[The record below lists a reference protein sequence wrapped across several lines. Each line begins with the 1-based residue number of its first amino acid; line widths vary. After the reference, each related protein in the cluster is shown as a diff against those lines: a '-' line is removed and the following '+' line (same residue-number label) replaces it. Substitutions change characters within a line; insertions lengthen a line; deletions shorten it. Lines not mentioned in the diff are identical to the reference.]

1 MAPRLPDPVP
11 PGSRRPAVTDVDH
24 HLGPDG
30 VLADIVP
37 GFQSRDE
44 QRTLARGVAQA
55 IEAGENLV
63 AEAGTGTGKTFAYL
77 LPALLS
83 GKRVIV
89 STGTKTLQDQLYR
102 KDLPM
107 LREALDLPV
116 RTALLKGRSNYLCL
130 YRMEQAEVD
139 ARGEHPETH
148 EQLRSIRAWSAV
160 TASGDIAELDQVPA
174 DAPVWARATSTAD
187 NCLGQECPAFDDCF
201 LMTARR
207 RAQEAD
213 LLVVNHHLLLADM
226 ALKEGGFGEVLPT
239 PDAYVLDEAHQLPEV
254 AAQFFG
260 LAVSSR
266 QFQELV
272 RDSHAEYLREAGDQP
287 ALPDALDALRKAAM
301 DFRLLLG
308 EAGQRAAW
316 AVVSGKE
323 AIQAGLDELRRATA
337 DLTAILE
344 TLAERGRGLENCHR
358 RAVDMV
364 ALLDRFADGD
374 SDAFVQWYET
384 YAQSFILR
392 LTPLDVGQQFQS
404 RMQRHRAAW
413 VFTSATLSVN
423 GGFGHFRGRLGLAE
437 ETAVLAVDSPFDYR
451 NNALLYAPAGMPEPN
466 TPAFA
471 AAFLERAE
479 EVIRASGGRAF
490 VLFTSHRALREA
502 ADRFRDHLPYPV
514 FVQGDASQNRL
525 LEQFR
530 AAGDGVLLGT
540 SSFWEGVDVKGE
552 ALSAVLIDRL
562 PFAAPS
568 DPVTQARIDYLK
580 RNGGNPFR
588 DYQLPQAVIALRQGV
603 GRLIRDHEDFGVLMI
618 GDPRLTGK
626 PYGKQFLNS
635 LPPMGRTRDINTVRL
650 FFGND

>member
-1 MAPRLPDPVP
+1 M
-11 PGSRRPAVTDVDH
+11 SDVDH
-24 HLGPDG
+24 HLGPES
-30 VLADIVP
+30 VLARIVP
-37 GFQSRDE
+37 GFQPRDE
-44 QRTLARGVAQA
+44 QRTLARGVAEA
-55 IEAGENLV
+55 IETGENLV

-102 KDLPM
+102 KDLPL

-116 RTALLKGRSNYLCL
+116 RTALLKGRGNYLCL

-139 ARGEHPETH
+139 ARNERTETQEH
-148 EQLRSIRAWSAV
+148 LRAIRAWSGV
-160 TASGDIAELDQVPA
+160 TATGDIAELDQVPA
-174 DAPVWARATSTAD
+174 DAPVWGRATSTAD

-201 LMTARR
+201 LMAARR

-287 ALPDALDALRKAAM
+287 ALPDALDRLRKAAL

-316 AVVSGKE
+316 ATVSGNDE
-323 AIQAGLDELRRATA
+323 IQKGLGELRRATQGLA
-337 DLTAILE
+337 AVLE

-358 RAVDMV
+358 RAEDMV

-423 GGFGHFRGRLGLAE
+423 GGFGHFRGRLGLPE
-437 ETAVLAVDSPFDYR
+437 ETPALAVDSPFDYR

-466 TPAFA
+466 SSAFGP
-471 AAFLERAE
+471 AFLERAE

-502 ADRFRDHLPYPV
+502 ADVFRDRLPYPV
-514 FVQGDASQNRL
+514 LVQGDASQNRL

-588 DYQLPQAVIALRQGV
+588 DYQLPHAVIALRQGV

-635 LPPMGRTRDINTVRL
+635 LPPMGRTRDINIVRM
-650 FFGND
+650 FFGNE